1 MNGDWLL
8 MDGKKKNSLW
18 LYGMFGWTVA
28 TIGLHLSSKSSA
40 VVEGIAVLAFL
51 MIIIK
56 DRKQLAVFDIV
67 GRVCFFAGG
76 VLGFSVMIGI
86 LQGVPL
92 AVWALSVLALF
103 GIGVV
108 LMGWGAHLKNPEEVS
123 KKKVCAGAGFMIFI
137 LVYFGILFA
146 LRYHFY

>member
-1 MNGDWLL
+1 METGAWSV
-8 MDGKKKNSLW
+8 MDKKQKNSMW

-40 VVEGIAVLAFL
+40 VVEGIAALAFL
-51 MIIIK
+51 IIIIK

-67 GRVCFFAGG
+67 GRVCFLAGG
-76 VLGFSVMIGI
+76 VLSFSVMTGI

-92 AVWALSVLALF
+92 PVWGLGVLFLF
-103 GIGVV
+103 GIGIV
-108 LMGWGAHLKNPEEVS
+108 LIGWGAHLKDPEEVS

-137 LVYFGILFA
+137 LVYFGILFT
-146 LRYHFY
+146 Y